1 MDTTIEHS
9 RSSNLSVAAP
19 PIYLAGL
26 MNTVTG
32 QTGPGDCLHQCG
44 LKTTVLDWCNSSDIY
59 TWTTTRRRPQPFF
72 RVVWLLVA
80 LMHAGYGRLTSAP
93 EQRMSWPCLDW
104 EHLGVTTAM
113 GSGTIK
119 KSVPSV
125 LPSLRMSSK
134 NIKKI

>member
-1 MDTTIEHS
+1 MVSGVFMSQFPMRTQ
-9 RSSNLSVAAP
+9 VMAAAVNTCWRRVFAS
-19 PIYLAGL
+19 PIYRACRRPYARIPWDSVPSRPARLAS
-26 MNTVTG
+26 

-93 EQRMSWPCLDW
+93 EQRMSWPCL
-104 EHLGVTTAM
+104 
-113 GSGTIK
+113 
-119 KSVPSV
+119 
-125 LPSLRMSSK
+125 
-134 NIKKI
+134 N

>member
-1 MDTTIEHS
+1 MLRQRDTRPSALGTPAMPEACYGA
-9 RSSNLSVAAP
+9 RRAP
-19 PIYLAGL
+19 GPL
-26 MNTVTG
+26 

-93 EQRMSWPCLDW
+93 EQKMSWPCLQD
-104 EHLGVTTAM
+104 HHRITQSRTA
-113 GSGTIK
+113 
-119 KSVPSV
+119 
-125 LPSLRMSSK
+125 
-134 NIKKI
+134 